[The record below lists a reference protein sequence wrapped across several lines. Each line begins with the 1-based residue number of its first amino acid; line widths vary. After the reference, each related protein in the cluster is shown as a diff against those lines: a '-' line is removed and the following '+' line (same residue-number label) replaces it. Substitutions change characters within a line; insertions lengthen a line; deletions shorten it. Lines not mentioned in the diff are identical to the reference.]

1 MVPWVGGGGG
11 GGQGMVGVCVLMDKW
26 DVGTGYICISHYV
39 FVLSA
44 GHCILL
50 NNCGYWLYMY
60 FSLRVCFV
68 CYPIK

>member
-1 MVPWVGGGGG
+1 MCKHVAACSTDGAMGWGGG

-44 GHCILL
+44 ILL
-50 NNCGYWLYMY
+50 NSCGYWSHMY
-60 FSLRVCFV
+60 FS
-68 CYPIK
+68 